1 VTYEISQV
9 NCEHPIQPALR
20 SVSALR
26 PPAPRS
32 APAPRYSRAVAVSP
46 SSCGADAE
54 LQQSRGMREPHHGA
68 AHSEQSAGL
77 AELTPAASI
86 ARTVS
91 VAP

>member
-1 VTYEISQV
+1 
-9 NCEHPIQPALR
+9 
-20 SVSALR
+20 
-26 PPAPRS
+26 
-32 APAPRYSRAVAVSP
+32 VAVSP